1 MNKKVKTEVL
11 RINSKKPDDGIIE
24 RASSLIRSGE
34 IVAFPTETVYG
45 LGANALDPLA
55 ISKIYQ
61 IKGRPSDNP
70 LIVHIGDLNMLSG
83 LVSTIPP
90 REMRMI
96 KKFWPGPITLIFKKS
111 KSVPKITTG
120 GLGTVAVRMPRNKIA
135 LALIKR
141 SGLPIAAPSANL
153 SGKPS
158 PTNASHVKEDLNG
171 KVKLILDGGRTEIG
185 IESTVIDMTPRIP
198 VILRPGGISKERIED
213 EIGEVRFHDTLLGIR
228 SKSKKIN
235 KSPGMKYRHYS
246 PNARVVIVEGSK
258 TRAEEKIIELTKK
271 LKNDGKRV
279 SIMTTNRSLK
289 PNANIVQ
296 FLGNNLDTIARNLF
310 ANLRKADKDHIDVIV
325 VQGINYNN
333 TGFAIMNRL
342 KKAADQIIKV

>member
-1 MNKKVKTEVL
+1 MNKRVKTEVL
-11 RINSKKPDDGIIE
+11 RINSKKPDDVIIE

-70 LIVHIGDLNMLSG
+70 LIIHIGDMNMLSG
-83 LVSTIPP
+83 LVSTISP
-90 REMRMI
+90 RVMRMI

-158 PTNASHVKEDLNG
+158 PTNASHVKEDLDG
-171 KVKLILDGGRTEIG
+171 KVK
-185 IESTVIDMTPRIP
+185 
-198 VILRPGGISKERIED
+198 
-213 EIGEVRFHDTLLGIR
+213 
-228 SKSKKIN
+228 
-235 KSPGMKYRHYS
+235 
-246 PNARVVIVEGSK
+246 
-258 TRAEEKIIELTKK
+258 
-271 LKNDGKRV
+271 
-279 SIMTTNRSLK
+279 
-289 PNANIVQ
+289 
-296 FLGNNLDTIARNLF
+296 
-310 ANLRKADKDHIDVIV
+310 
-325 VQGINYNN
+325 
-333 TGFAIMNRL
+333 
-342 KKAADQIIKV
+342 

>member
-1 MNKKVKTEVL
+1 MNKRVKTQVL
-11 RINSKKPDDGIIE
+11 RISSKKPDDVIIE

-83 LVSTIPP
+83 LVSTISP

-158 PTNASHVKEDLNG
+158 PTNASHVKEDLDG

-271 LKNDGKRV
+271 LKDDGKRV
-279 SIMTTNRSLK
+279 SIMTANRSLK
-289 PNANIVQ
+289 PNANSVQ

>member
-1 MNKKVKTEVL
+1 L
-11 RINSKKPDDGIIE
+11 IINSKKPDDIIIE

-83 LVSTIPP
+83 LVSTISP

-158 PTNASHVKEDLNG
+158 PTNASHVKEDLDG

-213 EIGEVRFHDTLLGIR
+213 EIGEVRFHDTLVGIR

-271 LKNDGKRV
+271 LKDDGKRV
-279 SIMTTNRSLK
+279 SIMTANRSLK
-289 PNANIVQ
+289 PNADSVQ

-342 KKAADQIIKV
+342 KKAADRIIKV

>member
-1 MNKKVKTEVL
+1 MYKKVKTEVL

-258 TRAEEKIIELTKK
+258 TRAEQKIIELTKK
-271 LKNDGKRV
+271 LKDDGKRV
-279 SIMTTNRSLK
+279 SIMTANRSLK
-289 PNANIVQ
+289 PNANIIQ

>member
-1 MNKKVKTEVL
+1 MNKRVKTEVL
-11 RINSKKPDDGIIE
+11 RISSKKPDDVIIE
-24 RASSLIRSGE
+24 RASRLIRSGE

-70 LIVHIGDLNMLSG
+70 LIVHIGDLNMLTG
-83 LVSTIPP
+83 LVSTISA

-158 PTNASHVKEDLNG
+158 PTNASHVKEDLDG

-258 TRAEEKIIELTKK
+258 TPAEEKIIELTKK
-271 LKNDGKRV
+271 LKDDGKRV
-279 SIMTTNRSLK
+279 SIMTANRSLK
-289 PNANIVQ
+289 PNANSVQ

>member
-258 TRAEEKIIELTKK
+258 TRAEQKIIELTKK
-271 LKNDGKRV
+271 LKDDGKRV
-279 SIMTTNRSLK
+279 SIMTANRSLK
-289 PNANIVQ
+289 PNANIIQ

-342 KKAADQIIKV
+342 KKAAVQIIKV

>member
-1 MNKKVKTEVL
+1 MNKRVKTEVL
-11 RINSKKPDDGIIE
+11 RINSNKPDDVIIE

-61 IKGRPSDNP
+61 IKGRSSDNP
-70 LIVHIGDLNMLSG
+70 LIIHIGDLNMLSG
-83 LVSTIPP
+83 LVSTISP

-158 PTNASHVKEDLNG
+158 PTNASHVREDLDG

-271 LKNDGKRV
+271 LKDDGKRV
-279 SIMTTNRSLK
+279 SIMTANRSLK

-342 KKAADQIIKV
+342 KKAAVQIIKV

>member
-158 PTNASHVKEDLNG
+158 STNASHVKQDLDG

>member
-1 MNKKVKTEVL
+1 MNKRVKTEVL
-11 RINSKKPDDGIIE
+11 RINSKKPDDVIIE

-70 LIVHIGDLNMLSG
+70 LIIHIGDLNMLSG
-83 LVSTIPP
+83 LVSTISP

-120 GLGTVAVRMPRNKIA
+120 GLGTVAVRMPRNIIA

-158 PTNASHVKEDLNG
+158 PTNASHVKEDLDG

-271 LKNDGKRV
+271 LKDDGKRV
-279 SIMTTNRSLK
+279 SIMTANRSLK

>member
-342 KKAADQIIKV
+342 KKAAVQIIKV

>member
-1 MNKKVKTEVL
+1 
-11 RINSKKPDDGIIE
+11 
-24 RASSLIRSGE
+24 
-34 IVAFPTETVYG
+34 
-45 LGANALDPLA
+45 
-55 ISKIYQ
+55 
-61 IKGRPSDNP
+61 
-70 LIVHIGDLNMLSG
+70 
-83 LVSTIPP
+83 
-90 REMRMI
+90 MRMI

>member
-1 MNKKVKTEVL
+1 MYKKVKTEVL

-158 PTNASHVKEDLNG
+158 PTNASHVKEDLDG

-289 PNANIVQ
+289 PNADSVQ

>member
-1 MNKKVKTEVL
+1 MYKKVKTEVL

-342 KKAADQIIKV
+342 KKAAVQIIKV

>member
-70 LIVHIGDLNMLSG
+70 LIVHIADLNMLSG

>member
-158 PTNASHVKEDLNG
+158 PTNASHVKEDLDG
-171 KVKLILDGGRTEIG
+171 KVKLILDGGKTEIG

-271 LKNDGKRV
+271 LKDDGKRV
-279 SIMTTNRSLK
+279 SIMTANRSLK
-289 PNANIVQ
+289 PNADSVQ

>member
-1 MNKKVKTEVL
+1 MYKKVKTEVL

-83 LVSTIPP
+83 LVSTISP

-342 KKAADQIIKV
+342 KKAAVQIIKV

>member
-1 MNKKVKTEVL
+1 MNKRVKTEVL
-11 RINSKKPDDGIIE
+11 RINSKKPDDAIIE
-24 RASSLIRSGE
+24 TASSLIRSGE

-83 LVSTIPP
+83 LVSTISP

-158 PTNASHVKEDLNG
+158 PTNASHVKEDLDG
-171 KVKLILDGGRTEIG
+171 KVKLILDGGRTQIG

-213 EIGEVRFHDTLLGIR
+213 EIGEVSFHDTLLGIR

-246 PNARVVIVEGSK
+246 PNARVIIVEGSK

-271 LKNDGKRV
+271 LKDDGKRV

-289 PNANIVQ
+289 PNANIIQ

>member
-1 MNKKVKTEVL
+1 MNKRVKTEVL
-11 RINSKKPDDGIIE
+11 RINSKKPDDVIIE

-83 LVSTIPP
+83 LVSTISP

-158 PTNASHVKEDLNG
+158 STNASHVKQDLDG

-258 TRAEEKIIELTKK
+258 TRAEQKIIELTKK
-271 LKNDGKRV
+271 LKDDGKRV
-279 SIMTTNRSLK
+279 SIMTANRSLK
-289 PNANIVQ
+289 PNANIIQ

-342 KKAADQIIKV
+342 KKAAVQIIKV

>member
-1 MNKKVKTEVL
+1 MNKRVKTEVL
-11 RINSKKPDDGIIE
+11 RINSNKPDDVIIE

-61 IKGRPSDNP
+61 IKGRSSDNP
-70 LIVHIGDLNMLSG
+70 LIIHIGDLNMLSG
-83 LVSTIPP
+83 LVSTISP

-158 PTNASHVKEDLNG
+158 PTNASHVREDLDG

-271 LKNDGKRV
+271 LKDDGKRV
-279 SIMTTNRSLK
+279 SIMTANRSLK

>member
-310 ANLRKADKDHIDVIV
+310 ANLRKADNDHIDVIV

-342 KKAADQIIKV
+342 KKAAVQIIKV

>member
-135 LALIKR
+135 LALIKM

-342 KKAADQIIKV
+342 KKAAVQIIKV

>member
-70 LIVHIGDLNMLSG
+70 LIVHIAELNMLSG

-90 REMRMI
+90 RLMRMI
-96 KKFWPGPITLIFKKS
+96 IIFWPGPITLIFKKS

>member
-271 LKNDGKRV
+271 LKDDGKRV
-279 SIMTTNRSLK
+279 SIMTANRSLK

-342 KKAADQIIKV
+342 KKAAVQIIKV

>member
-1 MNKKVKTEVL
+1 MNKRVKTEVL
-11 RINSKKPDDGIIE
+11 IINSKKPDDVIIE

-158 PTNASHVKEDLNG
+158 PTNASHVKEDLDG
-171 KVKLILDGGRTEIG
+171 KVKLILDGGKTEIG

-213 EIGEVRFHDTLLGIR
+213 EIGEIRFHDTLLGIR

-271 LKNDGKRV
+271 LKDDGKRV
-279 SIMTTNRSLK
+279 SIMTANRSLK

>member
-1 MNKKVKTEVL
+1 MNKRVKTEVL
-11 RINSKKPDDGIIE
+11 RINSNKPDDVIIE

-70 LIVHIGDLNMLSG
+70 LIIHIGDLNMLSG
-83 LVSTIPP
+83 LVSTISP

-158 PTNASHVKEDLNG
+158 PTNASHVREDLDG

-271 LKNDGKRV
+271 LKDDGKRV
-279 SIMTTNRSLK
+279 SIMTANRSLK

>member
-1 MNKKVKTEVL
+1 MNKTVRTEVL
-11 RINSKKPDDGIIE
+11 RINSKKPADGIIE

-70 LIVHIGDLNMLSG
+70 LIVHIADLNMLRG
-83 LVSTIPP
+83 LVSTISP
-90 REMRMI
+90 RQMRMI

-141 SGLPIAAPSANL
+141 SGLPIAAPSANI

-158 PTNASHVKEDLNG
+158 PTNASHVKEDLDG

-198 VILRPGGISKERIED
+198 VILRPGGIAKERIED
-213 EIGEVRFHDTLLGIR
+213 EIGKVRFHDTLLGFR
-228 SKSKKIN
+228 TNSKKIN

-271 LKNDGKRV
+271 LKDDGKRV
-279 SIMTTNRSLK
+279 SIMTANRSLK
-289 PNANIVQ
+289 PNADSVQ

-310 ANLRKADKDHIDVIV
+310 ANLRKADNDHIDVIV
-325 VQGINYNN
+325 VQGIHYNN

-342 KKAADQIIKV
+342 KKAAAQIIKV

>member
-1 MNKKVKTEVL
+1 MNKRVKTEVL
-11 RINSKKPDDGIIE
+11 RINSKKPDDVIIE

-271 LKNDGKRV
+271 LKDDGKRV
-279 SIMTTNRSLK
+279 SIMTANRSLK
-289 PNANIVQ
+289 PNANIIQ

>member
-1 MNKKVKTEVL
+1 MYKKVKTEVL

-158 PTNASHVKEDLNG
+158 PTNASHVKEDLDG
-171 KVKLILDGGRTEIG
+171 KVKLILDGGKTEIG

-342 KKAADQIIKV
+342 KKAAVQIIKV

>member
-61 IKGRPSDNP
+61 IKGRSSDNP
-70 LIVHIGDLNMLSG
+70 LIIHIGDLNMLSG
-83 LVSTIPP
+83 LVSTISP

-342 KKAADQIIKV
+342 KKAAVQIIKV

>member
-1 MNKKVKTEVL
+1 MNKRVKTEVL
-11 RINSKKPDDGIIE
+11 RINSNKPDDVIIE

-83 LVSTIPP
+83 LVSTISP

-342 KKAADQIIKV
+342 KKAAVQIIKV